1 MTIGKRLMLML
12 ALALAALLIVGGV
25 GISAFRSLN
34 AQVKS
39 LTDNSIPSVQATS
52 DIAIT
57 YREMRALLLSHLM
70 EQDPDL
76 KKAFNQ
82 KVDESVNGAKRA
94 IEGYDRLVNDNA
106 DRANYD
112 NLKKAFAGYLAGYN
126 EALANSNA
134 GKNDA
139 AIASLYGKVLP
150 AEQVIQAA
158 IEKMAAYN
166 LKLQEGTA
174 ADAERVYKQA
184 ILIFSIVI
192 IIGVVVLS
200 VFGFLIFKAVTTP
213 LATMKRTVERI
224 GRDLDFTQR
233 VPINS
238 RDEVGLTV
246 LAFNSL
252 IDTLQASFKD
262 IATGVNGVAAQAGHM
277 ANSATLMSRSSSAA
291 SESAANM
298 AATVEEVTVSI
309 NHVAD
314 RATEANEMSRRSGNM
329 AGEGEVVIK
338 ATVNE
343 INGIAERVSEASA
356 QIDLLARESANI
368 GAVVS
373 VIKDVAD
380 QTNLLALNAAIE
392 AARAGEQGRG
402 FAVVADEVRKLAERT
417 SVSTQ
422 EIGALISTI
431 QQGADAAVA
440 RMREVVVRVDSGV
453 QKASQAGGTIQ
464 QIRAGSG
471 QVVEM
476 VEDISHAIREQS
488 AASTN
493 IAQQVERIAQ
503 MSQENNDV
511 AGNTAD
517 SANELQS
524 LATQMQVAVSRY
536 RV

>member
-25 GISAFRSLN
+25 GISAFRALN
-34 AQVKS
+34 TQVKS

-52 DIAIT
+52 DIAID
-57 YREMRALLLSHLM
+57 YREMRALLLSHMM
-70 EQDPDL
+70 EQDLDL

-82 KVDESVNGAKRA
+82 KVDEAVATTKKA
-94 IEGYDRLVNDNA
+94 VDGYNNLVDDET
-106 DRANYD
+106 DRANYTA
-112 NLKKAFAGYLAGYN
+112 LKAAFDTYSAGYA

-134 GKNDA
+134 GKNDQA
-139 AIASLYGKVLP
+139 VASLYGKVLP
-150 AEQVIQAA
+150 AEQVVQAA
-158 IEKMAAYN
+158 IEKVAGYN
-166 LKLQEGTA
+166 LKLQEA
-174 ADAERVYKQA
+174 SSAEAESIYERA
-184 ILIFSIVI
+184 LTIFVVVI
-192 IIGVVVLS
+192 ILAVVLLS
-200 VFGFLIFKAVTTP
+200 VFGIMIYRAVTGP
-213 LATMKRTVERI
+213 LATMERTVERI

-246 LAFNSL
+246 AAFNRL
-252 IDTLQASFKD
+252 LDTLQNSFKD
-262 IATGVNGVAAQAGHM
+262 IAGAVSGVNRQANEMAEAAQQM
-277 ANSATLMSRSSSAA
+277 SASSASA

-314 RATEANEMSRRSGNM
+314 RAGEANQMSRRSGDM
-329 AGEGEVVIK
+329 AGEGEVVIQ
-338 ATVNE
+338 ATVSE
-343 INGIAERVSEASA
+343 INGIADRVADASQ

-422 EIGALISTI
+422 EISALISTI

-440 RMREVVVRVDSGV
+440 RMREVVERVDSGV
-453 QKASQAGGTIQ
+453 QKANQAGGTIE
-464 QIRAGSG
+464 QIRQGSG
-471 QVVEM
+471 QVVDM

-503 MSQENNDV
+503 MSEEASGA

-517 SANELQS
+517 AANQLQQ
-524 LATQMQVAVSRY
+524 LANQMQVTVSRY